1 MLFTSDWL
9 SGLVFI
15 SLNCVWLVQSSAL
28 KIIKEAVTV
37 DEELSFY
44 VIELL
49 EEHINKVITVISLLS
64 LISPPPF
71 PLQDDTTDRQT
82 QAILKVLLTVTV
94 LSSNEN
100 TLKFIQKS
108 FLLSHHPSLGKCTLN

>member
-9 SGLVFI
+9 AGLVFI

-64 LISPPPF
+64 FPPPLF

-94 LSSNEN
+94 LSSDEN